1 MYILSCL
8 SLEKFVFF
16 FKLKFNV
23 IVMNDEKNVFI
34 FLYVC
39 NSFSFCKIWYLKK
52 KYNGREVGVEYI
64 GFNMNGFDFLN
75 LLKRGIINFGFME
88 LVCKSFYVREYFL
101 SFLLFVLVF
110 DLGC

>member
-1 MYILSCL
+1 MY
-8 SLEKFVFF
+8 FF
-16 FKLKFNV
+16 IRLDF
-23 IVMNDEKNVFI
+23 
-34 FLYVC
+34 C
-39 NSFSFCKIWYLKK
+39 NSWYLKK

-64 GFNMNGFDFLN
+64 GFNINGFDFLN
-75 LLKRGIINFGFME
+75 LLKRGIINFRFME